1 MVVQSIDSRG
11 QRYTNA
17 GILMLS
23 QKKELKSVMAIK
35 QVILSLHF
43 IYTDVQV
50 IESSLESVYL
60 KMIYGSSTHLTLF
73 MV

>member
-1 MVVQSIDSRG
+1 
-11 QRYTNA
+11 
-17 GILMLS
+17 
-23 QKKELKSVMAIK
+23 MAIK

-73 MV
+73 MVWD